1 MFSIRVPTRRGGRDE
16 AEKPFWISF
25 ADLMTSLMV
34 LFLVTMTVA
43 LLSVVTKTQSD
54 EEKAQKAIEQ
64 VREMIREAVRNTG
77 FEFQDDTI
85 TMVNDLGSQAQF
97 AFGKHALSAQDARK
111 LRQLAPGLL
120 KVADSEAGRLWLR
133 RFVIEGFT
141 DKKGTYLRNL
151 NLSLMRSERALCAL
165 LAPPDADETPLT
177 PDELRTIRERF
188 LVGGFSSN
196 SQKDTDEESRRI
208 ELRVEFR
215 SLKEVQDAS
224 PEGDQE
230 VQDVPPEGVEGGHE
244 ACPI

>member
-1 MFSIRVPTRRGGRDE
+1 MFSIRVPTRRSGRDE

-43 LLSVVTKTQSD
+43 LLAATKTQSD
-54 EEKAQKAIEQ
+54 EEKAQKARQDAIEQ
-64 VREMIREAVRNTG
+64 VREMIGEAVRNTPG
-77 FEFQDDTI
+77 FQFQNDTI
-85 TMVNDLGSQAQF
+85 TMVNDNLGPQAQF
-97 AFGKHALSAQDARK
+97 DFGKHALKKKDARK

-120 KVADSEAGRLWLR
+120 QAANSEPGRRWLR

-141 DKKGTYLRNL
+141 DEVGEYLTNL

-165 LAPPDADETPLT
+165 LAPPEADETPLM

-188 LVGGFSSN
+188 LVGGFSFN
-196 SQKDTDEESRRI
+196 SLKASADESRRI

-215 SLKEVQDAS
+215 DLDESAQARPPKVS
-224 PEGDQE
+224 GD
-230 VQDVPPEGVEGGHE
+230 HE

>member
-43 LLSVVTKTQSD
+43 LLAASKTQSD
-54 EEKAQKAIEQ
+54 EEKAQKAREDAIEQ
-64 VREMIREAVRNTG
+64 VREMIREAVRNTPG
-77 FEFQDDTI
+77 FQFQNDTI
-85 TMVNDLGSQAQF
+85 TMVNDNLGPQAQF
-97 AFGKHALSAQDARK
+97 DFGKHALRAQDARK

-120 KVADSEAGRLWLR
+120 RAANSEAGRRWLR

-141 DKKGTYLRNL
+141 DEVGGYLRNL

-165 LAPPDADETPLT
+165 LAPPGTDETPLT
-177 PDELRTIRERF
+177 PNELRTIRERF
-188 LVGGFSSN
+188 LVGGFSFN
-196 SQKDTDEESRRI
+196 SLKASAEESRRI

-215 SLKEVQDAS
+215 DLKERLDARPLVVS
-224 PEGDQE
+224 GD
-230 VQDVPPEGVEGGHE
+230 HE